1 MVNAHQKVEGIV
13 PKQID
18 CMQSAVRLPSAR
30 RHGPI
35 PAASISSSV
44 ASAEPGASIRCMIDE
59 KSVTTTPITIIST
72 DIVSIELVIDPA
84 IILKPSASFP
94 TLKTRKTRTRRIAR
108 TKPNA
113 EPPGLSRLGTA
124 NGGSS
129 IAPKIQNGAN
139 ATRSTT
145 FIGLM
150 MNFNVLIGPPTPSSA
165 RTRARARAQQGQV
178 GGRAGAAAAAARRR
192 GGGARCAARG
202 AQVNRRT

>member
-1 MVNAHQKVEGIV
+1 M

-72 DIVSIELVIDPA
+72 DIVSIELAIAPA

-94 TLKTRKTRTRRIAR
+94 CLKTRKTRTRRIAR

-113 EPPGLSRLGTA
+113 EPPALSRLGTA

-150 MNFNVLIGPPTPSSA
+150 MIFNVLIGPPTPSSA
-165 RTRARARAQQGQV
+165 RTRARTRSARQV
-178 GGRAGAAAAAARRR
+178 GGRRARRR
-192 GGGARCAARG
+192 RRGERRRRRALRGARRAAHRLTAG
-202 AQVNRRT
+202 RSRR

>member
-1 MVNAHQKVEGIV
+1 VNAHQKVEGIV

-129 IAPKIQNGAN
+129 MPPKIQNGAN

-165 RTRARARAQQGQV
+165 RTRARARAQQGA
-178 GGRAGAAAAAARRR
+178 GGWARGCGGGSGTAARRR
-192 GGGARCAARG
+192 RALRGAR
-202 AQVNRRT
+202 RTG